1 MKNRAYKIAIN
12 PKYDGYQKESTVVA
26 YKVFDKNI
34 RSGASINEE
43 LDPELHKPVIK
54 KCKRKIDF
62 ARLKDN
68 IWIGDLSEIGLLSS
82 KNGGVK

>member
-54 KCKRKIDF
+54 KMQKKD
-62 ARLKDN
+62 RLCQVERQHLDRRF
-68 IWIGDLSEIGLLSS
+68 IWNRII
-82 KNGGVK
+82 VF